1 MPFLLLLF
9 CILGEIFSSE
19 NKKYYNDYLPEEP
32 TGKKFSEL
40 YGINKREREEITEII
55 YQMNHPEKY
64 PRQPIGFLLK
74 GKPGNGKSFLAEA
87 IAKEIK
93 GKDNRSAQIIK
104 ASAASFINVYVGVG
118 KENIKR
124 LFEAAKKNVGKIEN
138 IPSYQFHWDKLLQFQ
153 NPFVFNDPRSS
164 RELAPRRTIII
175 IDEISAIPKRTE
187 CRSKDSEDYK
197 VITELLYQ
205 FDELNRTQN
214 QNIKVIATTNDA
226 DLDEALIRSGRL
238 ETEIEIGDPNYES
251 ITEIM
256 EHHSFIKEIKRSDY
270 LNIEIKDEYELIPKE
285 YREKLINSSN
295 QKELTENLTNI
306 FFTKKEVSFRTVDIH
321 SILDRALTKIND
333 QNNTLHPIEVLLKLI
348 YEKLYKNKNQGES
361 YLKNATKEKKTENN
375 KEFYEFKSFVT
386 ESIDNLFTKCK
397 DLENDHFKTTEA
409 LFAMQGAMFEK
420 TNEQMMNNTK
430 ELIKIFTTE
439 IKEIKKPQEY
449 SQQTIE
455 YREESPMKELT
466 YE

>member
-1 MPFLLLLF
+1 M
-9 CILGEIFSSE
+9 
-19 NKKYYNDYLPEEP
+19 PEEP

-40 YGINKREREEITEII
+40 YGINKKEREEITEII

-87 IAKEIK
+87 IAKEVK
-93 GKDNRSAQIIK
+93 GRDNRSAQIIK
-104 ASAASFINVYVGVG
+104 ASGSAFVNLYVGVG
-118 KENIKR
+118 QSNVKR
-124 LFEAAKKNVGKIEN
+124 LFEAAKKNETDINSDQQYDFNWKN
-138 IPSYQFHWDKLLQFQ
+138 IFHLK
-153 NPFVFNDPRSS
+153 NPWTPQSKSVISS
-164 RELAPRRTIII
+164 PRRTIII
-175 IDEISAIPKRTE
+175 IDEISAIVKRTA

-214 QNIKVIATTNDA
+214 QNIKIIATTNDA

-238 ETEIEIGDPNYES
+238 ETEIEIANPNYES

-295 QKELTENLTNI
+295 EKELTENLTNV
-306 FFTKKEVSFRTVDIH
+306 FFTNKEISFRTVDIH

-333 QNNTLHPIEVLLKLI
+333 QNNTSHPIEVLLKLI
-348 YEKLYKNKNQGES
+348 YEKLYKNKNQGEN
-361 YLKNATKEKKTENN
+361 YLKNETKEKKLKTIKN
-375 KEFYEFKSFVT
+375 FM
-386 ESIDNLFTKCK
+386 NLN
-397 DLENDHFKTTEA
+397 L
-409 LFAMQGAMFEK
+409 L
-420 TNEQMMNNTK
+420 
-430 ELIKIFTTE
+430 
-439 IKEIKKPQEY
+439 
-449 SQQTIE
+449 SQN
-455 YREESPMKELT
+455 L
-466 YE
+466 

>member
-19 NKKYYNDYLPEEP
+19 NKTYYNEYLPEEP

-93 GKDNRSAQIIK
+93 GRDSRSARIIK
-104 ASAASFINVYVGVG
+104 ASASSFINVYVGVG

-124 LFEAAKKNVGKIEN
+124 LFGAAKKNEN
-138 IPSYQFHWDKLLQFQ
+138 DINSNQQYDFNWKNIFNLQ
-153 NPFVFNDPRSS
+153 NPWTSHINSAISS
-164 RELAPRRTIII
+164 PRRTIII
-175 IDEISAIPKRTE
+175 IDEISAIVKRTA
-187 CRSKDSEDYK
+187 CKTKDSEDYK

-214 QNIKVIATTNDA
+214 QNIKIIATTNDA

-238 ETEIEIGDPNYES
+238 ETEIEIDDPNEES
-251 ITEIM
+251 IAEIIT
-256 EHHSFIKEIKRSDY
+256 HHHFIKKIKKNDY
-270 LNIEIKDEYELIPKE
+270 LNMKIKGEYELIPKE
-285 YREKLINSSN
+285 YTEKLINSSN

-306 FFTKKEVSFRTVDIH
+306 FFTNKEVSFRTVDIY
-321 SILDRALTKIND
+321 SILDRAFTKIND
-333 QNNTLHPIEVLLKLI
+333 ETNSFYPIEVLLKLI
-348 YEKLYKNKNQGES
+348 YEKLYKNKNQGKN
-361 YLKNATKEKKTENN
+361 YLKNETKEKKTENN
-375 KEFYEFKSFVT
+375 KEFYEFKGLVT
-386 ESIDNLFTKCK
+386 ESIDKLFTKCK
-397 DLENDHFKTTEA
+397 ELEDDHCKTTEA

-420 TNEQMMNNTK
+420 TNEQMMSNTK

-439 IKEIKKPQEY
+439 IKEIKKSQEH
-449 SQQTIE
+449 SQQAIE
-455 YREESPMKELT
+455 CKEESFMKELT
-466 YE
+466 NE